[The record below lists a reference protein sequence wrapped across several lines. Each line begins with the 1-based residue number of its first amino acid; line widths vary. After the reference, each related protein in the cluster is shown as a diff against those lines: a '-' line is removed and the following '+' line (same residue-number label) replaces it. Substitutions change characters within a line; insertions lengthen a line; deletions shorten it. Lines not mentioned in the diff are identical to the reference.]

1 LRAREEKEKGRGK
14 DGGDPINAPSSH
26 PSPCGAEFAG
36 QRAAQGGDGGV
47 AWDRALV
54 RPGWQADERAAD
66 GARAIPGPERP
77 GETTGAAPPSPAA
90 ARAP

>member
-1 LRAREEKEKGRGK
+1 MRAREEKEEGRGK
-14 DGGDPINAPSSH
+14 DEATQLTPRLAIH
-26 PSPCGAEFAG
+26 P
-36 QRAAQGGDGGV
+36 RAARSSRGNERRRGGDGGV
-47 AWDRALV
+47 VWDRALV

-90 ARAP
+90 ARAS